1 MVQLQ
6 RILGAGLFATTQ
18 HWDRLRTAQDWVLRG
33 AHILANA
40 ARADGATVEA
50 EYWQLLTDVLAHQ
63 SDADLEPFAT
73 HFYKVTRSY
82 WRGLFYCYDV
92 PDLPRTNNALE
103 QYFGSARH
111 QERRAT
117 GRKSPTRGVVVR
129 GSVRVVAAVA
139 TRLAVFDAADLQ
151 PRDRARWQQVRQDLE
166 VRHERR
172 RAYRCFRRDPAAYL
186 AQLEERLLQQ
196 GLPF

>member
-1 MVQLQ
+1 ME
-6 RILGAGLFATTQ
+6 G
-18 HWDRLRTAQDWVLRG
+18 
-33 AHILANA
+33 
-40 ARADGATVEA
+40 
-50 EYWQLLTDVLAHQ
+50 EYRKLLSDVLTHQ
-63 SDADLEPFAT
+63 NSPELEPFAT
-73 HFYKVTRSY
+73 HFYKVSRSY
-82 WRGLFYCYDV
+82 WRGLFCCYDMPEV
-92 PDLPRTNNALE
+92 PRTNNALE

-139 TRLAVFDAADLQ
+139 TRLTAFEAADLRV
-151 PRDRARWQQVRQDLE
+151 RDVARWRQLRKDLE

-172 RAYRCFRRDPAAYL
+172 RAQRRFRRDPAAYL